1 MILKV
6 QPVSSLKGRVRLPA
20 SKSYSIRAFLAAA
33 CGGVSVLRFPSDCD
47 DAKVALGAARSL
59 GVKISRPGPGAWR
72 LSAGGR
78 PHLAGINVKESGTV
92 LRLVLPLAA
101 LRGSKVRVTGEGTLK
116 GRPNRHLLQALRSM
130 GVHVRG
136 TGPGESVPIRI
147 SGGAIRGGRIAL
159 DASVSS
165 QFVSSLL
172 MTCPLLEDDS
182 VLALK
187 GRQLVSSD
195 YVAMTLQVLRRA
207 GIRMTRRGERLFF
220 IPGRQVYRGLGH
232 FTVPSDYGLA
242 AFLLAACALV
252 PSAAVLTG
260 HFDDALVQADGRILG
275 FLRRMG
281 VRFRRTKNALLI
293 RGPFA
298 LKGGRFSLKDCP
310 DLVPVMAVLALFA
323 RGTTRLCDIRHARVK
338 ESDRISD
345 LRSELLKTGADVRE
359 TQTELIINP
368 RPGYRSGVL
377 LDPHQD
383 HRLAMAFSVLG
394 LKIGT
399 KIRDIDC
406 VRKSYPGFVRDIRA
420 LGAKVSRAKQGKILN
435 KR

>member
-1 MILKV
+1 
-6 QPVSSLKGRVRLPA
+6 
-20 SKSYSIRAFLAAA
+20 
-33 CGGVSVLRFPSDCD
+33 
-47 DAKVALGAARSL
+47 
-59 GVKISRPGPGAWR
+59 
-72 LSAGGR
+72 
-78 PHLAGINVKESGTV
+78 
-92 LRLVLPLAA
+92 
-101 LRGSKVRVTGEGTLK
+101 
-116 GRPNRHLLQALRSM
+116 
-130 GVHVRG
+130 
-136 TGPGESVPIRI
+136 
-147 SGGAIRGGRIAL
+147 
-159 DASVSS
+159 
-165 QFVSSLL
+165 
-172 MTCPLLEDDS
+172 
-182 VLALK
+182 
-187 GRQLVSSD
+187 
-195 YVAMTLQVLRRA
+195 
-207 GIRMTRRGERLFF
+207 
-220 IPGRQVYRGLGH
+220 
-232 FTVPSDYGLA
+232 
-242 AFLLAACALV
+242 
-252 PSAAVLTG
+252 
-260 HFDDALVQADGRILG
+260 
-275 FLRRMG
+275 RMG